1 MRPLHRPMFRYGGP
15 IKEGVMSG
23 IREPHAGGGRAAL
36 VGNPVYPRTGGR
48 EHHLKSLK
56 DIPKFIKP
64 GYWGGFVKPGTVG
77 GKIKDW
83 FKPKTMPDTVRY
95 GLGRTRVPTKWEGVK
110 NWYKTTP
117 VGKYVAGSPEGK
129 LTSYALG
136 VGKGIIPKVV
146 KGAATSPLGI
156 LSGAYMLD
164 AFPGGQPLLNLDMLG
179 NRNILG
185 QRYDPKTDKRIK
197 GTGISSLW
205 EDEAEV
211 LTTDTGT
218 KKLTEEEKAA
228 LAVEKKAQAEAAKV
242 AREKFAA
249 DQMAKRIEN
258 YRSIMNVE
266 GMSKDAAY
274 DSLIAA
280 SKLTSESGDFKGDIK
295 SGNLINKIIQSTSKA
310 FDKPK
315 ATKDAINTLIL
326 KGEIEKD
333 IAGAKPG
340 TQYKAASD
348 YASLNGVS
356 VSQAYKD
363 LGFTKKG
370 NIAENLTAVNK
381 SLGTTGTTSESLS
394 QAIKISMDG
403 AIPKILAD
411 DSKLAEI
418 KKDEKFKDTVTLFAE
433 TVKEKELGP
442 GIYIIGAEAF
452 QLNEDGSATQLY

>member
-1 MRPLHRPMFRYGGP
+1 MRTLNRPMFRYGGP

-23 IREPHAGGGRAAL
+23 IREPKRNGGKMLLVGQHPKEFRDASGREKHWIPLLGYGAAAL
-36 VGNPVYPRTGGR
+36 RMAAPYALRMLGAGMRTG
-48 EHHLKSLK
+48 
-56 DIPKFIKP
+56 
-64 GYWGGFVKPGTVG
+64 VG
-77 GKIKDW
+77 GKRAIAPISKGVTGWWGRDPLVGGAR
-83 FKPKTMPDTVRY
+83 KLVTGALSPKAKGKWATA
-95 GLGRTRVPTKWEGVK
+95 GRWL
-110 NWYKTTP
+110 
-117 VGKYVAGSPEGK
+117 GSPTG
-129 LTSYALG
+129 ALG
-136 VGKGIIPKVV
+136 V
-146 KGAATSPLGI
+146 ASLTDI
-156 LSGAYMLD
+156 L
-164 AFPGGQPLLNLDMLG
+164 PGGKPFGPDTKLP
-179 NRNILG
+179 NILG
-185 QRYDPKTDKRIK
+185 QRFDKEGKKIP
-197 GTGISSLW
+197 GTGW
-205 EDEAEV
+205 FNPAEEV
-211 LTTDTGT
+211 LTTDVET
-218 KKLTEEEKAA
+218 KALTDEEKAA
-228 LAVEKKAQAEAAKV
+228 LAEEKKAKAEAAKA

-249 DQMAKRIEN
+249 DEKAKRIES
-258 YRSIMNVE
+258 YRKIMDIE

-280 SKLTSESGDFKGDIK
+280 SKAVSESGDFKGDIK

-315 ATKDAINTLIL
+315 ATRDAINTLIL

-348 YASLNGVS
+348 YASLNNVS
-356 VSQAYKD
+356 ISQAYKD

-394 QAIKISMDG
+394 QAIKISIDG
-403 AIPKILAD
+403 AIPKILAN

-418 KKDEKFKDTVTLFAE
+418 KKDENFKDTVTLFAE

-452 QLNEDGSATQLY
+452 QLNEDGSAKQLY